1 MSVGRCRSKRFGTA
15 FGAGVLLGLL
25 ALPLL
30 AAPGSVMVQ
39 GLFKDAALLEIDGQ
53 SRLMKVGQRD
63 PSGVVLL
70 AASSRAAT
78 VEIDGRRMQLQ
89 LNRRVGGQYRAP
101 ARQSLSLHR
110 NLRREYRTAVSIN
123 GRVVDAIVDTGATL
137 VSLSGRQA
145 AELGIA
151 YRQGRET
158 RVNTASG
165 QARGY
170 LVMLDKVDL
179 AGMTRHLVP
188 AVVVEG
194 DYPQELLLGMSFLE
208 HMNMREEENILTLT
222 PRYP

>member
-1 MSVGRCRSKRFGTA
+1 MSRPPCL
-15 FGAGVLLGLL
+15 GAVSWWGLLLGLW

-30 AAPGSVMVQ
+30 AGPDSVMVQ
-39 GLFKDAALLEIDGQ
+39 GLFKDAALLEINGQ

-63 PSGVVLL
+63 ASGLTL
-70 AASSRAAT
+70 IAADSRSAT
-78 VEIDGRRMQLQ
+78 VEVDGRRMQLQ
-89 LNRRVGGQYRAP
+89 LNRRVGGLYRTP
-101 ARQSLSLHR
+101 ARQSLSLQR
-110 NLRREYRTAVSIN
+110 NLRREYRAAVSIN
-123 GRVVDAIVDTGATL
+123 GQRVEAIIDTGATL

-145 AELGIA
+145 AALGIV
-151 YRQGRET
+151 YQQGRET

-170 LVMLDKVDL
+170 LVMLDRVDL

-194 DYPQELLLGMSFLE
+194 DYPRELLLGMSFLE
-208 HMNMREEENILTLT
+208 HMNLREEENILTLT

>member
-1 MSVGRCRSKRFGTA
+1 MSRGQSRPRRL
-15 FGAGVLLGLL
+15 GVVSWWGLLLGLW
-25 ALPLL
+25 ASPLL
-30 AAPGSVMVQ
+30 AGPDSVMVQ
-39 GLFKDAALLEIDGQ
+39 GLFKDAALLEINGQ

-63 PSGVVLL
+63 ASGLTL
-70 AASSRAAT
+70 IAADSRSAT
-78 VEIDGRRMQLQ
+78 VEVDGRRMQLQ
-89 LNRRVGGQYRAP
+89 LNRRVGGLYQTP
-101 ARQSLSLHR
+101 ARQSLSLQR
-110 NLRREYRTAVSIN
+110 NLRREYRAAVSIN
-123 GRVVDAIVDTGATL
+123 GQRVDAIIDTGATL

-145 AELGIA
+145 SALGIV
-151 YRQGRET
+151 YQQGRET

-170 LVMLDKVDL
+170 LVMLDRVDL

-194 DYPQELLLGMSFLE
+194 DYPRELLLGMSFLE